1 MLEERND
8 IMNLNACI
16 FIAGAYGVAGSAIKR
31 WLLSR
36 GYTNILTPPREE
48 LDLYDFE
55 QVDNY
60 FSRYRPEYVFYTAA
74 KMGSITY
81 RKSHPAE
88 LLLENMRMQ
97 SNVISCSHTYGVKK
111 LLFMSSDFI
120 YPENNDGTLRESDFL
135 TGLPCARD
143 FPYSLAKITGVKLC
157 DYYREEYGDDFFTI
171 VPCAFFGLNSSFDL
185 ERANVVASMIR
196 RMYTAKLCEDPEF
209 VLWGSGK
216 PIKEFLYSDDVASAC
231 LLLMEQEK
239 HESLYNIGSGNGGT
253 SIWELACM
261 IRKAIGYEGEIVC
274 DLTKPDGIMRRVPDS
289 MRIRELGWEPKYDM
303 ESAVEFM
310 CEYYLKLLEEG
321 KIN

>member
-1 MLEERND
+1 
-8 IMNLNACI
+8 MNLNSCI
-16 FIAGAYGVAGSAIKR
+16 FIAGAHGVAGSAIER
-31 WLLSR
+31 LLLSQ
-36 GYTNILTPPREE
+36 GYMNLLTPTHKE
-48 LDLYDFE
+48 LDLYNFK
-55 QVDNY
+55 QVDHY
-60 FSRYRPEYVFYTAA
+60 FNRYRPEYVFYTAA

-88 LLLENMRMQ
+88 LLLENLRMQ

-120 YPENNDGTLRESDFL
+120 YPEKEDGTLREPDFL

-185 ERANVVASMIR
+185 ERANVVASMTR
-196 RMYTAKLCEDPEF
+196 RMHTAKLRGDSEF

-216 PIKEFLYSDDVASAC
+216 PIKEFLHSDDVASAC

-261 IRKAIGYEGEIVC
+261 IKKVLGYEGAIVC
-274 DLTKPDGIMRRVPDS
+274 DMTKPDGIMRRVPDS
-289 MRIRELGWEPKYDM
+289 SRIRELGWKPKYDM
-303 ESAVEFM
+303 DAAVRFM
-310 CEYYLKLLEEG
+310 CEYYLETLKT
-321 KIN
+321 KI

>member
-1 MLEERND
+1 
-8 IMNLNACI
+8 MNTDACI
-16 FIAGAYGVAGSAIKR
+16 FIAGGHGVAGSAIDR
-31 WLLSR
+31 LLLSQN
-36 GYTNILTPPREE
+36 YTNVLTPTHEE
-48 LDLYDFE
+48 LNLYEFD
-55 QVDNY
+55 QVDDY
-60 FSRYRPEYVFYTAA
+60 FNKYRPEYVFYTAA

-81 RKSHPAE
+81 RNSHPAE

-97 SNVISCSHTYGVKK
+97 SNVISCAHTYGVKK

-120 YPENNDGTLRESDFL
+120 YPEKNDGTLRESDFL
-135 TGLPCARD
+135 TGLPCVRD

-196 RMYTAKLCEDPEF
+196 RMYTAKSQGDSEF
-209 VLWGSGK
+209 ILWGSGK
-216 PIKEFLYSDDVASAC
+216 PVKEFLHSDDVASAC

-239 HESLYNIGSGNGGT
+239 HESLYNIGAGDNGT

-261 IRKAIGYEGEIVC
+261 IKEAIEYEGDIVC

-289 MRIRELGWEPKYDM
+289 SRIRELGWRPKYDM
-303 ESAVEFM
+303 ESAVRFM
-310 CEYYLKLLEEG
+310 CEYYSRKLADE
-321 KIN
+321 KIY